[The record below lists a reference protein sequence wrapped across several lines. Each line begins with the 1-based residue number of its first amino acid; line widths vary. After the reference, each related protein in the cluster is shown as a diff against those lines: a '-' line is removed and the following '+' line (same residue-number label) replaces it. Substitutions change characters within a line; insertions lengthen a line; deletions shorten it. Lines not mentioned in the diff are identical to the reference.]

1 MAEHEASRRMA
12 LAVGG
17 ARRRAYAFGDKD
29 DHGRLSMEA
38 IKLLFSSDYGLAS
51 LGVIVFTIVMGAY
64 IGRHVKKLM
73 NEKPGT
79 EGWQ

>member
-1 MAEHEASRRMA
+1 
-12 LAVGG
+12 
-17 ARRRAYAFGDKD
+17 
-29 DHGRLSMEA
+29 MEA
-38 IKLLFSSDYGLAS
+38 IKLLFSSDYGLLS

-73 NEKPGT
+73 NETAGT

>member
-1 MAEHEASRRMA
+1 
-12 LAVGG
+12 
-17 ARRRAYAFGDKD
+17 
-29 DHGRLSMEA
+29 MEA
-38 IKLLFSSDYGLAS
+38 IKLLFSSDYGLLS